1 METVLTWWAMVCFQ
15 GPRVCRWLDGSREG
29 KVARVLLVKDA
40 YSGQFKLQTVIY
52 GLHRYMP
59 QEYTIGPL
67 YVKFIFW

>member
-1 METVLTWWAMVCFQ
+1 
-15 GPRVCRWLDGSREG
+15 VCRWLDGSREG